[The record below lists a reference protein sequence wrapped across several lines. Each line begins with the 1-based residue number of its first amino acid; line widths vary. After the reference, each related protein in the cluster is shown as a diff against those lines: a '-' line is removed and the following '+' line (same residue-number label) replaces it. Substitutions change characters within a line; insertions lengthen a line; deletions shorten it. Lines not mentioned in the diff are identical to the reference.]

1 MEEFKKKFLE
11 EAFEHINDLEESL
24 LLLENTP
31 DDKELIERV
40 FRAMHSLKGGG
51 AMFGFEN
58 VTEFTHNLENIYDSV
73 RNEKMT
79 LTSELFDLT
88 LQSVDHLKNLVGEDS
103 ETEEN
108 LSIHRTLLDQIMTY
122 SAEHPQKV
130 VDREEKMQSH
140 IKSFVLYFKP
150 DEDLLN
156 NGTNI
161 GYLLEDINELGQTY
175 ALPNFLY
182 LPVFSELHA
191 EKVYIEW
198 VIILE
203 TDKTVDDIL
212 EVFIFVE
219 PECKLEVHE
228 LANRTVLDS
237 DTFLSLVETY
247 KETYEWDFPQML
259 SSLKKLFLADAQ
271 TNKKTQVSENKA
283 VAKSNKNSVASI
295 RVSSDKL
302 DGIMNLVSE
311 LVTTQARL
319 SLFAEQQNNPEL
331 SAIVENMQ
339 KLSRELRDSAFSIV
353 LIPIENMLLRFQR
366 LVRDL
371 SSDLMKNVDFITR
384 GGETELD
391 KTIIENLVDPIMHII
406 RNSLDH
412 GIESSEERIAIGK
425 PENGTIKLEA
435 YYSGPNVHIQIQDD
449 GRGIDPDKILQKAIE
464 KGLVQADVSLNEK
477 EIFDLIFI
485 PGFSTA
491 TTVTDISG
499 RGVGMDVVKKK
510 IAQVRGDV
518 EVVSELGVGTSITI
532 KLPLTLS
539 IIDGLLVRVHDVFYV
554 IPLSVIDKIHPV
566 ETSMVN
572 NNFHELLPVN
582 GSQVPYINL
591 RSDFNYGKF
600 IQDVCQMIMVNYGEA
615 SIGLLVDEV
624 HGEYQ
629 AVIKPLGKHYKNQE
643 AISGATILGDGTIAL
658 VLDVYK
664 VVNKFMSLQNI
675 TV

>member
-24 LLLENTP
+24 LLLENAP
-31 DDKELIERV
+31 ENSDLIERV

-73 RNEKMT
+73 RNGKMNLT
-79 LTSELFDLT
+79 LELFDLT
-88 LQSVDHLKNLVGEDS
+88 LKSVDHLKSLVSPDS
-103 ETEEN
+103 ESDDVMEV
-108 LSIHRTLLDQIMTY
+108 HRVLLDKIMTY
-122 SAEHPQKV
+122 SSDHEAEEIIK
-130 VDREEKMQSH
+130 EETVGHVKTYL
-140 IKSFVLYFKP
+140 IYFKP
-150 DEDLLN
+150 ESDLLN

-161 GYLLEDINELGQTY
+161 GYLLDDLKELGKTVC
-175 ALPNFLY
+175 LPNFSN
-182 LPVFSELHA
+182 LPVFSELDV
-191 EKVYIEW
+191 EKVYLEW
-198 VIILE
+198 AILLE

-219 PECKLEVHE
+219 SDCQIEVHE
-228 LANRTVLDS
+228 LTNHSVLES
-237 DTFLSLVETY
+237 EVFLSLVETY
-247 KETYEWDFPQML
+247 RESYEWQFANL
-259 SSLKKLFLADAQ
+259 LTALKKTFIADIA
-271 TNKKTQVSENKA
+271 
-283 VAKSNKNSVASI
+283 SNKQSRDSKSVTREQQNTVASI
-295 RVSSDKL
+295 RVSSEKL

-319 SLFAEQQNNPEL
+319 SLFAEKQNNPEL

-371 SSDLMKNVDFITR
+371 SADLHKNVDFITR

-412 GIESSEERIAIGK
+412 GIESADERLERGK
-425 PENGTIKLEA
+425 PEKGTIRLEA
-435 YYSGPNVHIQIQDD
+435 YYSGPNVHIQIKDD
-449 GRGIDPDKILQKAIE
+449 GRGIDPQKILAKAIE
-464 KGLVQADVSLNEK
+464 RGLVQSDVSLTEK
-477 EIFDLIFI
+477 EIFDLIFVA
-485 PGFSTA
+485 GFSTA
-491 TTVTDISG
+491 TEVTDISG

-518 EVVSELGVGTSITI
+518 EVESQVGHGTTMTI

-539 IIDGLLVRVHDVFYV
+539 IIDGLLVSVKDVFYV

-566 ETSMVN
+566 ETALVED
-572 NNFHELLPVN
+572 NFHELLPVN
-582 GSQVPYINL
+582 GQQVPFINL
-591 RSDFNYGKF
+591 RSEFNYGKF
-600 IQDVCQMIMVNYGEA
+600 SKGLCQMIMVNYGEA
-615 SIGLLVDEV
+615 SIGMLVDEV

-629 AVIKPLGKHYKNQE
+629 AVIKPLGKHYKNQD

-664 VVNKFMSLQNI
+664 VVNKFMSLQNLN
-675 TV
+675 V